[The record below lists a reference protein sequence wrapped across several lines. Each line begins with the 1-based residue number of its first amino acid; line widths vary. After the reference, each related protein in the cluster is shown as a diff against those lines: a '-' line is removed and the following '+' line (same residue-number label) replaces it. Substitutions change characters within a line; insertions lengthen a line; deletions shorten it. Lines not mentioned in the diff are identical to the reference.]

1 LEINEDHLVL
11 GGERS
16 QVVLAVDVYRRYVA
30 SLLRA
35 VTPGSETGNRRASDG
50 QPQFKALPVNQV
62 RMDRETAPQEITT
75 LVGREVYTKNG
86 VFVGE
91 VEDLRLDLDV
101 QQVTGLALHQLNDE
115 LFGAD
120 VDSSRGVILPY
131 RWVQA
136 VGDIVIINDVVERL
150 GSDEGSD
157 ETEVA
162 A

>member
-1 LEINEDHLVL
+1 MN
-11 GGERS
+11 
-16 QVVLAVDVYRRYVA
+16 
-30 SLLRA
+30 
-35 VTPGSETGNRRASDG
+35 T
-50 QPQFKALPVNQV
+50 
-62 RMDRETAPQEITT
+62 ETAPQEITT

-101 QQVTGLALHQLNDE
+101 QQVTGLALHELNGE
-115 LFGAD
+115 LFGPD
-120 VDSSRGVILPY
+120 VDAARGVILPY

-136 VGDIVIINDVVERL
+136 VGDVVIINDVVERL
-150 GSDEGSD
+150 EDGDEN

>member
-1 LEINEDHLVL
+1 MNT
-11 GGERS
+11 ER
-16 QVVLAVDVYRRYVA
+16 
-30 SLLRA
+30 
-35 VTPGSETGNRRASDG
+35 
-50 QPQFKALPVNQV
+50 
-62 RMDRETAPQEITT
+62 APQEITT

-115 LFGAD
+115 LFGPE
-120 VDSSRGVILPY
+120 VEKSRGVILPY

-150 GSDEGSD
+150 QSDEEGS
-157 ETEVA
+157 EEEVA